1 MNDSIIGSKIQEYV
15 ITELIGTGCVGQVY
29 KAENKEFSDTTAIK
43 LIPVSV
49 IEQKDNWEQEIIKV
63 NRLRNSGARVVQYHT
78 HGTTTI
84 DNVDY
89 LYIIWDYI
97 PGQSLRKL
105 VETHQITV
113 QMIVDVITQS
123 LTVFHACKAINI
135 QHADFHSG
143 NILVQNVDPL
153 DIEEG
158 RRKIWITD
166 FGYGTFSKS
175 KAVSPMDDYNGLAR
189 IIHECIA
196 AIDFHQISSQRER
209 HFYRVLKHDFP
220 RYLHET
226 NPTEGEFV
234 REPAELRT
242 QLFKMFET
250 SEDIL
255 PYQKGISD
263 FLAAEF
269 IGDRYDE
276 WDALFVPKFLA
287 TSDLLDK
294 NICVL
299 TGLRGC
305 GKTMMFRRL
314 SHDLQKKLGPS
325 GITGEDGFIGFYL
338 NARVLA
344 EAFPWLPGE
353 KIEEARRQVLNFFN
367 VKWCVE
373 ILRWLRECVRGEP
386 YVSVDW
392 LSDYFEPFVPE
403 GIFTSTDSIGII
415 NNIIGYCRTELL
427 RTKLDSRYHADG
439 IWRFSDYSFL
449 SDFIC
454 EITNHHGYAMG
465 RSIFLFLDDYSSPM
479 INDTMQKILNPV
491 IFRRTSNLFFKIS
504 TESSESF
511 VNYSLN
517 DKVLENGADYKLVD
531 LGSELFKGT
540 QEKERIKDIIISIL
554 ERRIERS
561 SLFSKKR
568 ISLCQLLGEN
578 EYSNNKLAYAIR
590 QPNKKVLYS
599 GIDMFCDLWSSD
611 IRELIKIFS
620 DMLSMEE
627 AEMFEQ
633 INVDDPAIIPIISRK
648 NQDKVL
654 RDAGGRYLRLLT
666 GTANPSGAIPSQDS
680 DETYGEHLRD
690 IVIAF
695 QDIASFDLKNKN
707 SKNQGAAPP
716 KQARKIELTS
726 TNRVLNDVAA
736 DYYRGLIRYGVF
748 IQDYRAKSV
757 RGVPAQRLYLRG
769 LLIPYSLLTFS
780 RRDCI
785 TLDWGDFEKFLM
797 DPRKFA
803 EDYKAKYKPESAL
816 IAGQLS
822 MDDY

>member
-1 MNDSIIGSKIQEYV
+1 MSDSIIGLKIQEYV
-15 ITELIGTGCVGQVY
+15 ITELIGSGCVGQVY
-29 KAENKEFSDTTAIK
+29 MAEKKEFSDTTAIK
-43 LIPVSV
+43 LIPLSV

-63 NRLRNSGARVVQYHT
+63 NRLRNSGARVVEYHT
-78 HGTTTI
+78 HGTIKI

-97 PGQSLRKL
+97 PGKSLRKL
-105 VETHQITV
+105 VETHQVTI
-113 QMIVDVITQS
+113 QMVVDVISQS

-143 NILVQNVDPL
+143 NILVQDVDPL

-166 FGYGTFSKS
+166 FGYGTFSKT
-175 KAVSPMDDYNGLAR
+175 KTVPPMDDYDGLAR
-189 IIHECIA
+189 IIQECID

-234 REPAELRT
+234 REPAKLRA
-242 QLFKMFET
+242 QLFKLFET
-250 SEDIL
+250 SKDIL

-305 GKTMMFRRL
+305 GKTMIFRRL
-314 SHDLQKKLGPS
+314 SHDLQKRLGPS
-325 GITGEDGFIGFYL
+325 GIIGEDGFIGFYL

-344 EAFPWLPGE
+344 EAFPWLPSE
-353 KIEEARRQVLNFFN
+353 KIEDARRQVLNFFN
-367 VKWCVE
+367 VKWCIE
-373 ILRWLRECVRGEP
+373 ILRWLRECIREEP
-386 YVSVDW
+386 YASVDW
-392 LSDYFEPFVPE
+392 LSDYFAPFVSE

-415 NNIIGYCRTELL
+415 NNIIGYCQAELL
-427 RTKLDSRYHADG
+427 RTKLDSRYHADSV
-439 IWRFSDYSFL
+439 WRFSDYSFL
-449 SDFIC
+449 SDFIG
-454 EITNHHGYAMG
+454 EISNRHGYTMG
-465 RSIFLFLDDYSSPM
+465 RSIFLFLDDYSAPM

-540 QEKERIKDIIISIL
+540 QEKERIKYIIISIL

-561 SLFSKKR
+561 SIFHKKR
-568 ISLCQLLGEN
+568 IFLYQLLGEN
-578 EYSNNKLAYAIR
+578 EYNNNELACAIR

-627 AEMFEQ
+627 REKFEQ
-633 INVDDPAIIPIISRK
+633 IDIDDPAVIPLISRN

-666 GTANPSGAIPSQDS
+666 GTANPSGAIPRQDS

-707 SKNQGAAPP
+707 SKNQGATPP

-726 TNRVLNDVAA
+726 TNRALSEVAA

-785 TLDWGDFEKFLM
+785 TLEWKNFEKFLIN
-797 DPRKFA
+797 PQQFA
-803 EDYKAKYKPESAL
+803 EDYKIKNKPENAP
-816 IAGQLS
+816 ITGQLS

>member
-1 MNDSIIGSKIQEYV
+1 MSNSIIGSKIQEYV
-15 ITELIGTGCVGQVY
+15 ITELIGTGCFGQVY
-29 KAENKEFSDTTAIK
+29 RAENKEFSDTTAIK
-43 LIPVSV
+43 LIPLSI
-49 IEQKDNWEQEIIKV
+49 IEEKESWEQEIIKV
-63 NRLRNSGARVVQYHT
+63 NKLRNSGARVVECHT

-84 DNVDY
+84 GNVDY
-89 LYIIWDYI
+89 LYIVWDYI
-97 PGQSLRKL
+97 PGQSLKDL
-105 VETHQITV
+105 IETHQITI
-113 QMIVDVITQS
+113 QMAVDVIVQS
-123 LTVFHACKAINI
+123 LAVFHACKAINI
-135 QHADFHSG
+135 QHMDFHSG
-143 NILVQNVDPL
+143 NILVQDVDPL

-166 FGYGTFSKS
+166 FGCGTFSKA
-175 KAVSPMDDYNGLAR
+175 KATPPMDDYNGLAR
-189 IIHECIA
+189 IIYECIA
-196 AIDFHQISSQRER
+196 AIDFHQISSRRER
-209 HFYRVLKHDFP
+209 HLFRVLKYDFP

-234 REPAELRT
+234 REPVQLRA

-250 SEDIL
+250 SENIT

-287 TSDLLDK
+287 TSDFLDK

-314 SHDLQKKLGPS
+314 SHGLQKKLGPS
-325 GITGEDGFIGFYL
+325 GIAGEDGFIGFYL

-344 EAFPWLPGE
+344 EAFPWLPDE

-367 VKWCVE
+367 VKWCIE
-373 ILRWLRECVRGEP
+373 ILRWMRECVREEP
-386 YVSVDW
+386 YSSVDW
-392 LSDYFEPFVPE
+392 LSDYFAPFVPE
-403 GIFTSTDSIGII
+403 GIFTSVDSIGII
-415 NNIIGYCRTELL
+415 NNVIWYCRAELL
-427 RTKLDSRYHADG
+427 RTKLDSHYHADG

-449 SDFIC
+449 SDFIS
-454 EITNHHGYAMG
+454 EISNHHGYTMG
-465 RSIFLFLDDYSSPM
+465 KSIFLFLDDYSSPM

-517 DKVLENGADYKLVD
+517 NKVLENGADYKLVD

-554 ERRIERS
+554 EKRIERS
-561 SLFSKKR
+561 SLFSKKG
-568 ISLCQLLGEN
+568 ISLRQLLGEN
-578 EYSNNKLAYAIR
+578 EYNNNKLAYAIR
-590 QPNKKVLYS
+590 RPNKKVLYS

-627 AEMFEQ
+627 AEKIEQ
-633 INVDDPAIIPIISRK
+633 LNVDDSEIIPIISRK

-666 GTANPSGAIPSQDS
+666 GTANPSGAIPIQDS

-695 QDIASFDLKNKN
+695 QDIASFDLKYKN
-707 SKNQGAAPP
+707 SKNQGATPP

-726 TNRVLNDVAA
+726 TNRALNDVAA

-797 DPRKFA
+797 NPRQFA
-803 EDYKAKYKPESAL
+803 EDYKAKYKSENTF
-816 IAGQLS
+816 IVGQLS